1 MQKLELLSLNFDW
14 YRCVDVLT
22 YNNKISALV
31 NKLLWFCIFP
41 QSYNCISFTGVYLSL
56 LTLIYFTVFVLLV
69 NQEHGH
75 LDFQSSV
82 NTKSHFHR

>member
-14 YRCVDVLT
+14 YKCVDVLT

-41 QSYNCISFTGVYLSL
+41 QSYDCISFTGVYLSL
-56 LTLIYFTVFVLLV
+56 LTSIYFTVFVLLV

-75 LDFQSSV
+75 FFNSALFKMLD
-82 NTKSHFHR
+82 NAE